1 MYPLIQVRE
10 KCAYSSPADG
20 WNCSEQ
26 VWLGSRSG
34 FCIGHSPEPNKPK
47 EVFLEL
53 IQNKLRSQDYSF
65 DGFVFPSSLT
75 IRNITTSK
83 IVSFRGCKF
92 LQGVRFENIHVDGP
106 VLSFEDCI
114 FGGSILYFHRCGFNA
129 SNVSFANS
137 AFDGDL
143 LAFHRCQ
150 FEGEQIDFSNVKW
163 RAKKRIT
170 YVFCSFK
177 SSITT
182 YNSAQLKAPSII
194 YRGGSIGSNDFT
206 FRSANIS
213 SDCLSFQDVKQTKGR
228 LSFESSLLDCKTAE
242 FTQGEWDGEVL
253 FRKNR
258 WNGDKF
264 FFGSGN
270 VINGDL
276 SIEHCRFNGSRVDL
290 SGLECYG
297 GDLLLK
303 KNHFQAD
310 EIVDLSGILSNHL
323 LSINDCDFKSDKV
336 LLERSKLNGDGFLF
350 LNNNVEAQLF
360 SCRDSEF
367 RSKRVSL
374 NRSEFKTDSF
384 NFFNCLFEN
393 IQTSFQGMKVKGRE
407 AAFQN
412 TKFLSGRVSFQLS
425 DFDVDVLN
433 MESVNFGSGKV
444 SFWNTNFG
452 ESFNLKRT
460 HDEGAR
466 IRFVC
471 DLGNAIFDGAQL
483 TNCNFNNAVWKYSGW
498 LKRPSVANEAQL
510 IKLSRYS
517 ELREQ
522 YQWISGQY
530 DKSGNRKKRDDFM
543 YACREIERLERFHNG
558 AMSDFIHSEFSRW
571 ITGYGLGFTRCAFMK
586 GFSSLFTFILIMYAK
601 SR

>member
-1 MYPLIQVRE
+1 MYPLIQVQE
-10 KCAYSSPADG
+10 NCAYSSPADG
-20 WNCSEQ
+20 WNCSEP

-47 EVFLEL
+47 DAFITL

-75 IRNITTSK
+75 IRNISTSK

-92 LQGVRFENIHVDGP
+92 LQGVRFENVQVDGS

-129 SNVSFANS
+129 SNVTFAQS

-150 FEGEQIDFSNVKW
+150 FEGEHLDFSNIKW
-163 RAKKRIT
+163 RASKRIT

-177 SSITT
+177 NGISS

-194 YRGGSIGSNDFT
+194 YRGGSIGSNDFA
-206 FRSANIS
+206 FRKSNIN
-213 SDCLSFQDVKQTKGR
+213 SDCFSFQDVKQTKGR
-228 LSFESSLLDCKTAE
+228 IAFENSILDCKTTE
-242 FTQGEWDGEVL
+242 FSQSEWDGQIL
-253 FRKNR
+253 FKKNR

-264 FFGSGN
+264 SFGSGN
-270 VINGDL
+270 VLNGDL
-276 SIEHCRFNGSRVDL
+276 LIEHCRFNGSRVDL

-297 GDLLLK
+297 GDLTLS
-303 KNHFQAD
+303 KNHFLAD
-310 EIVDLSGILSNHL
+310 EIVDFSGVLSNQTF
-323 LSINDCDFKSDKV
+323 SVSDCEFKSDKV
-336 LLERSKLNGDGFLF
+336 LFERLKTNGDSFLF
-350 LNNNVEAQLF
+350 LNNIVRTQLF

-367 RSKRVSL
+367 NSKRVSF
-374 NRSEFKTDSF
+374 NRSEFEAASF
-384 NFFNCLFEN
+384 NFCNCLFKN

-407 AAFQN
+407 SSFQN

-425 DFDVDVLN
+425 DFDVDLLN
-433 MESVNFGSGKV
+433 MESVDFGTGKV
-444 SFWNTNFG
+444 SFWNTSLG
-452 ESFNLKRT
+452 KSFNLKRA

-466 IRFVC
+466 LRFVC
-471 DLGNAIFDGAQL
+471 GMDNVIFDGVQL
-483 TNCNFNNAVWKYSGW
+483 TNCNFNEAVWKYTGW
-498 LKRPSVANEAQL
+498 LKRPSVSNESQL

-517 ELREQ
+517 ELREL

-530 DKSGNRKKRDDFM
+530 DKSGNYKKRDDFM

-558 AMSDFIHSEFSRW
+558 AVYDFIQSEFSRW
-571 ITGYGLGFTRCAFMK
+571 ITGYGLGFSRCAFLK
-586 GFSSLFTFILIMYAK
+586 GFSSLFTLMLLMYAK
-601 SR
+601 TR